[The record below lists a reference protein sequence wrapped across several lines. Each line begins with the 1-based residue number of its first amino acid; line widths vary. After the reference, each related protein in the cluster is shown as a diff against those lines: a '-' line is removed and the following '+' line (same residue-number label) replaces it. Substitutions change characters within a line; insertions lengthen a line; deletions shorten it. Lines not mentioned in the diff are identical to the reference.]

1 MKILCSDGI
10 TLEWSVPLEVGKSVL
25 AFTPA
30 QPIPINVSVT
40 PHRPGHWVTLEYR
53 VAGGPLLSLPAVPY
67 PILPGVATRSFQ
79 AVLPAPLAGPVEYI
93 PVLHLGDQTT
103 SPSLTSSPSLA
114 SHLKLDSSCQASS
127 DSLPLESN
135 FATSPGPSWSW
146 RSHFLGT
153 LSARLRK
160 EIVGRTPDGLRINW
174 HVIEGSFVGPGLQA
188 TICPGATDWMRIR
201 EDGIAIVDVNASFLT
216 SDGAMIYGSYGG
228 IFDLGPDGYERAL
241 RNSFDPMP
249 PVIVAPTYATAAQE
263 LQWLN
268 RCQCVGLGRVDM
280 RTRSVCFDVYRMEV
294 GGPAM

>member
-1 MKILCSDGI
+1 MKILCKDGI
-10 TLEWSVPLEVGKSVL
+10 TLEWSVPLDVGNSVL

-53 VAGGPLLSLPAVPY
+53 VAGGPVLSLPALPH
-67 PILPGVATRSFQ
+67 PILPGAATRNFQ
-79 AVLPAPLAGPVEYI
+79 AVLPGPLDGPVKYI
-93 PVLHLGDQTT
+93 PVLHLGDQNI
-103 SPSLTSSPSLA
+103 SPSLTS
-114 SHLKLDSSCQASS
+114 HLELDSSCQASS
-127 DSLPLESN
+127 NSSLLAPN
-135 FATSPGPSWSW
+135 FPASPGPSWTWS
-146 RSHFLGT
+146 SHFLGT

-160 EIVGRTPDGLRINW
+160 EVVGRTPDGFRINW
-174 HVIEGSFVGPGLQA
+174 HVIEGSFAGPGLQA

-216 SDGAMIYGSYGG
+216 NDGAMIYGSYGG
-228 IFDLGPDGYERAL
+228 IFDLGPHGFERAL
-241 RNSFDPMP
+241 RDSFAQMP

-280 RTRSVCFDVYRMEV
+280 RTSSVCFDVYRMEV
-294 GGPAM
+294 GGPAA